1 MILGEKM
8 VIGQMAISIARI
20 LSFQSVEKEHFVRA
34 FVLGLDG
41 AARLQ
46 FEQPLDMSGHGLGYV
61 DPAGNAEGFHEPRGV
76 DRIAPDV
83 EGHPAATDDTGNDW
97 TGMDA
102 DSQLRGIFSEPFTPG
117 LEAIDVSSHLQRRQA
132 NVDRVLSIG

>member
-1 MILGEKM
+1 MGAALSPSRGQSRTTETMILGEKM

-20 LSFQSVEKEHFVRA
+20 LSFQAMEEEHFVRA

-46 FEQPLDMSGHGLGYV
+46 FEQPLDMSGHSFGYV
-61 DPAGNAEGFHEPRGV
+61 DPAGNAEGFHERRGV

-83 EGHPAATDDTGNDW
+83 EGHPAIADDAGNDRP
-97 TGMDA
+97 GMDA
-102 DSQLRGIFSEPFTPG
+102 D
-117 LEAIDVSSHLQRRQA
+117 A
-132 NVDRVLSIG
+132 